1 MPTGGRAAAGS
12 RAGRGRRRA
21 RRGEAFLTNAVKHF
35 KCELR
40 GKRRIHSRQ
49 NAGEIGAGRWGGPR
63 AGAGPPAADGGAR
76 GHGGSLPGEPQGAA
90 TCGAGPDHQ
99 DPGGGSSIH
108 NTVPVIPVT
117 LAQRARRN
125 AGKCAVCG
133 GAGRGEGAGR
143 PPVGGGAGHPILTAC
158 AVWAM
163 QLYRRPPPRGP
174 FVYRLGHLVFNQGRG
189 VRLP

>member
-12 RAGRGRRRA
+12 RAERGRRRA
-21 RRGEAFLTNAVKHF
+21 RQGLPHQRREALQVRAARQAAHPFQAECRGD
-35 KCELR
+35 R
-40 GKRRIHSRQ
+40 GVSLVSS
-49 NAGEIGAGRWGGPR
+49 PR

-76 GHGGSLPGEPQGAA
+76 GMAAASLASHKGPPHA
-90 TCGAGPDHQ
+90 AGPDHQ
-99 DPGGGSSIH
+99 DPGGGSAIR
-108 NTVPVIPVT
+108 NTVPVIPFT
-117 LAQRARRN
+117 LARRGRKS

-133 GAGRGEGAGR
+133 GPGRGEGAGR
-143 PPVGGGAGHPILTAC
+143 PPACGGAGHPILTAC